1 MSRVGT
7 ASFIFILGVAC
18 SVPAAAADL
27 PKQGEFTVTFYGHGT
42 AKGMAVGKTRYEASY
57 EEDGVW
63 AGDGFGNQMSL
74 HCFGMEGRTD
84 QTRHNRN
91 FCVATDLDGDQ
102 IAADGVADPYQNDAK
117 EIRLTGTLAAGTGK
131 YAGISGELKFVG
143 RRGYYRS
150 PTEGTFYAY
159 GTGTGHYQL
168 PQ

>member
-7 ASFIFILGVAC
+7 AGFIFILGVAC
-18 SVPAAAADL
+18 SVSAAAADL
-27 PKQGEFTVTFYGHGT
+27 PKRGEFTVTFYGNGT

-63 AGDGFGNQMSL
+63 AGDGFG
-74 HCFGMEGRTD
+74 MEGRTD
-84 QTRHNRN
+84 QTRHNRL

-102 IAADGVADPYQNDAK
+102 IAVDGIADAYQNDSK
-117 EIRLTGTLAAGTGK
+117 EIRLTSTLAAGTGK
-131 YAGISGELKFVG
+131 YAGISGELRVVS

-159 GTGTGHYQL
+159 ATGTGHYQL

>member
-1 MSRVGT
+1 MRRQ
-7 ASFIFILGVAC
+7 A
-18 SVPAAAADL
+18 PRADDGIAL
-27 PKQGEFTVTFYGHGT
+27 DRLRTHRATRSAGPKPESNFRFRCYRTP
-42 AKGMAVGKTRYEASY
+42 KTRYESSY

-63 AGDGFGNQMSL
+63 VGDGFGNQMTL

-91 FCVATDLDGDQ
+91 FSVATDLDGDQ
-102 IAADGVADPYQNDAK
+102 IAVDAVADPYQNDSK

-143 RRGYYRS
+143 LRGYYKS
-150 PTEGTFYAY
+150 PTDGTFFAYA
-159 GTGTGHYQL
+159 TGKGHYQL